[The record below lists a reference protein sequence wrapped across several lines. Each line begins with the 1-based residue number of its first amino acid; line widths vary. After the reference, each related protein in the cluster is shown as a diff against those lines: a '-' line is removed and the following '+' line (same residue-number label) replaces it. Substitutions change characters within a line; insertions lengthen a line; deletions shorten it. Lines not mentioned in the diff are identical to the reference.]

1 MDRRHLE
8 RAVIGVP
15 GLVLS
20 GFWSKKCDC
29 YRKERILILDRPEYL
44 TDFILLVN
52 TIQKSRLKKQ
62 SIGNKSAKDR
72 YGLQTIKGIIEKEL
86 HQEIHIGLLI
96 AAFNHLGYE
105 IKKTDDETNPLI
117 GFESTTKSLGLKITK

>member
-8 RAVIGVP
+8 RAVIGMP

-20 GFWSKKCDC
+20 GFWPTKADC
-29 YRKERILILDRPEYL
+29 YRKKREEILERPEYL
-44 TDFILLVN
+44 TEFILLVK
-52 TIQKSRLKKQ
+52 TIEKSRLKKQ
-62 SIGNKSAKDR
+62 VIGNKWAKNL
-72 YGLQTIKGIIEKEL
+72 YGLQLIKAVIEKAL
-86 HQEIHIGLLI
+86 HQEVHVGLLI